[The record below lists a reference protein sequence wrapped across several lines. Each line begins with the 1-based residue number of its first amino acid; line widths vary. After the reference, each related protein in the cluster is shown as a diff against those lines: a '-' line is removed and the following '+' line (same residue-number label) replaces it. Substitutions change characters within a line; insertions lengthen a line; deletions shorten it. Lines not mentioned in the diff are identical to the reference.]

1 MSEEKRS
8 IVELIE
14 SAKKGDN
21 EAMAEILETYLPLI
35 NKHSYVNGIFEEDLR
50 QEIFLRIMSNISL
63 FEF

>member
-21 EAMAEILETYLPLI
+21 EAMAEILEMYLPLI
-35 NKHSYVNGIFEEDLR
+35 NKHCYVNGMFEEDLR